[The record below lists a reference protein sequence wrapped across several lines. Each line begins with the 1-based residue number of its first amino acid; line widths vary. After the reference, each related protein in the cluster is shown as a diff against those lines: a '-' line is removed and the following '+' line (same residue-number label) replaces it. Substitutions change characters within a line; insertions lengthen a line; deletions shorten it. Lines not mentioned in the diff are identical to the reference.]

1 MAPKLHRL
9 TVLLAALVAFSC
21 KAQAHHDGLLK
32 DLGFPGCVSNC
43 IESSGCSTANVKCMC
58 QASQGTF
65 LSDVVACT
73 YSDCSQAIS
82 VDDLLGPLEL
92 ACGVLG
98 EPIPDSAIS
107 SAEAAQ
113 SSIDNPKPST
123 TTVVITATTTAKTT
137 SSGKTTHTAI
147 STSTPTSVET
157 DSVTEISTSSHST
170 GGGDV
175 STTTT
180 TTAEDSSST
189 EVHLSS
195 DTSSL
200 TASSSATTT
209 TTAGPVDPTDSS
221 PFATPINSGG
231 SSEQGSFL
239 GAVVGLAAVLAFGW

>member
-1 MAPKLHRL
+1 MAPNLQRL
-9 TVLLAALVAFSC
+9 TVLFAALVAFSC
-21 KAQAHHDGLLK
+21 KAQAHHDGHSE

-43 IESSGCSTANVKCMC
+43 IENSGCSTANVKCMC

-123 TTVVITATTTAKTT
+123 TTVLITATTTAKTT

-157 DSVTEISTSSHST
+157 DSVTETSTSSHDT
-170 GGGDV
+170 GGGDG

-180 TTAEDSSST
+180 ATDSSST
-189 EVHLSS
+189 EVHFSS
-195 DTSSL
+195 DTSSQ

-239 GAVVGLAAVLAFGW
+239 GAVVGLAAVLALGW